1 MAPWIIAE
9 VQALEVL
16 AVAVICATVSVAPHL
31 PQSGWWLYSDAQRST
46 SSEVVVA
53 FPVDLISLW
62 SHLQVILP
70 DVDDV
75 ECLVY
80 MKPLWISFRC
90 PRSPTVNRC
99 AFYAEILMF

>member
-1 MAPWIIAE
+1 MPPWTIAE

-16 AVAVICATVSVAPHL
+16 PVAVICATASVAPHL
-31 PQSGWWLYSDAQRST
+31 PKSGCWMCSDVQRST

-53 FPVDLISLW
+53 FPVHLISLW
-62 SHLQVILP
+62 SHLQVKLP

-80 MKPLWISFRC
+80 MKPLSISFRC
-90 PRSPTVNRC
+90 PRSLTKSVCHFTRK
-99 AFYAEILMF
+99 F